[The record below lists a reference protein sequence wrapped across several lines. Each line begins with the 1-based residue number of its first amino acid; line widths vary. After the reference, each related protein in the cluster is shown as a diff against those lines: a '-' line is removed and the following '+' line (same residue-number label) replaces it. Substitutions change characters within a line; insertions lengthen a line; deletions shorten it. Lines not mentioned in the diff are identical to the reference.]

1 MLTIEQRVAKGAAW
15 LDEKYPGWWAKV
27 DIATLAVSSCRKC
40 VLAQVYDRVIPEQER
55 GQVLAQVLNKMRPVE
70 RRTFAEALEA
80 DTPHAAGGFN
90 VLTEYH
96 DGLNIASHVYGFALG
111 PGNRNLPLTAAQE
124 FAALTDEWTRVI
136 ISRRLD
142 AHPDVRAMT
151 VNLRD
156 LRVKVPVGI

>member
-40 VLAQVYDRVIPEQER
+40 VLAQVYDRLIPEGER
-55 GQVLAQVLNKMRPVE
+55 GQILAQVLGEMGPMQ

-80 DTPHAAGGFN
+80 DGPYAAGGFN

-96 DGLNIASHVYGFALG
+96 DGLDIASHVYGFALA
-111 PGNRNLPLTAAQE
+111 PGNWDLPLTAAQE

-156 LRVKVPVGI
+156 LRVKATVGV